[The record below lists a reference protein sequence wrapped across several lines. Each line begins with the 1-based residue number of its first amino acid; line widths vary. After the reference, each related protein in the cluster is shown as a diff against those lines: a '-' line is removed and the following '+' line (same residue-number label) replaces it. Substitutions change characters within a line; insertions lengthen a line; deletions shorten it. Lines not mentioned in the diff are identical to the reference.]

1 MRGCPRG
8 RPRSLGGLLLQL
20 GPRTQ
25 TRAGPGGGRGG
36 AVWLA
41 AEGAAP
47 VPLPLV
53 PGRLAPGV
61 SEEGRPAQLLQPG
74 GKIEISPVSVT
85 LEN

>member
-1 MRGCPRG
+1 M
-8 RPRSLGGLLLQL
+8 
-20 GPRTQ
+20 
-25 TRAGPGGGRGG
+25 
-36 AVWLA
+36 A

-74 GKIEISPVSVT
+74 GKTENWISIVSGEDPIEGIW
-85 LEN
+85 